1 MRFCRCARPALPVRW
16 PYDVPGGRAMVTTAP
31 VSSVLT
37 DELIARC
44 GERAATYDRENR
56 FFTEDFEELKQ
67 AGYLLSA
74 VPRELGGL
82 GLSLAEVAHEQRRL
96 AYRAP
101 ATALAVGMHL
111 IATGVAADLYRQGDE
126 SQIWL
131 LREAVDGEVIAS
143 GHAEI
148 GNDVP

>member
-1 MRFCRCARPALPVRW
+1 MS
-16 PYDVPGGRAMVTTAP
+16 MSAP

-67 AGYLLSA
+67 AGYLKL
-74 VPRELGGL
+74 PIPKELGGY
-82 GLSLAEVAHEQRRL
+82 GMTLAEVCREQRRL

-101 ATALAVGMHL
+101 ATALATNMHL
-111 IATGVAADLYRQGDE
+111 YWMGLAADLYRLGDTSLAWMLE
-126 SQIWL
+126 EGAADLI
-131 LREAVDGEVIAS
+131 GET
-143 GHAEI
+143 
-148 GNDVP
+148 NP